1 MSMRSDWQKAKDNAK
16 KFNNGVE
23 IKFVPDL
30 KLGDALDKV
39 ETTGKAFEK
48 TRSGEHNAAWA
59 KAADAHFAAASAAK
73 KVLVAYFQA
82 LPKLKINDVAREK
95 LDAELTVGLMHQIGE
110 ISKEAKR
117 IEPLLVKAG
126 KVK

>member
-59 KAADAHFAAASAAK
+59 N

-117 IEPLLVKAG
+117 IEPLLVKAR